1 MQKYLIPGV
10 LTGERFTFVCI
21 FFQPP
26 AKSIRK
32 RHIKCNQIGPQA
44 NISRPYPKYMSDEE
58 VNQALEEYGNRGFE
72 KLPRWLQHELKA
84 RNLTWRPHPPTDLEA
99 WDTVADARVH
109 RITHNELTIKDYQDK
124 YKRGKPF
131 TIL

>member
-10 LTGERFTFVCI
+10 ITGDKFLFVCVYYDMPK
-21 FFQPP
+21 Q
-26 AKSIRK
+26 K
-32 RHIKCNQIGPQA
+32 RHRTIKRNQIGPQA
-44 NISRPYPKYMSDEE
+44 NISRPYPRYMTDEE
-58 VNQALEEYGNRGFE
+58 VNQALEEYGNRGFD
-72 KLPRWLQHELKA
+72 KLPKWLRRELKA
-84 RNLTWRPHPPTDLEA
+84 RNLTWKPHTPTDIEV

-124 YKRGKPF
+124 YIRGKPF